1 MTGIP
6 IIRGER
12 RKVLIRRV
20 AALLAFCLPLSAQ
33 SLDAVLGRIDK
44 SAPQFKSLAADVK
57 RDVHTAIVN
66 DDTMETGTIK
76 VKREKGTE
84 LALFDFKGADEKT
97 VAFDGKTVSILYPRI
112 KTVQIYNV
120 GDNRAVLDQYL
131 LLGFGITGAEMKSG
145 YEVSWKGVENVN
157 GQPADHLQLV
167 PRSADVLKR
176 LKRADL
182 WIPAGSG
189 VPVQQQFF
197 TSASGDFMTMT
208 YMNMKANAAVSD
220 DQFKLKIPKGAK
232 VEHPTL

>member
-57 RDVHTAIVN
+57 RQVHTAIVN

-76 VKREKGTE
+76 VKREKGTT
-84 LALFDFKGADEKT
+84 LALFDFKGADEKA
-97 VAFDGKTVSILYPRI
+97 VSFDGKTVSIFYPKI
-112 KTVQIYNV
+112 KTEQIYNF
-120 GDNRAVLDQYL
+120 GDNRALLDQYL
-131 LLGFGITGAEMKSG
+131 LLGFGITAAEMKSG
-145 YEVSWKGVENVN
+145 YGVSWKGVEKID
-157 GQPADHLQLV
+157 GQAADHLQLT
-167 PRSADVLKR
+167 PKSAAVLKR

-182 WIPAGSG
+182 WIPSGNG

-208 YMNMKANAAVSD
+208 YMNMKANAPMSD
-220 DQFKLKIPKGAK
+220 GQLKLNIPKGVK